1 MRTAGILLHLSSLP
15 SPYGIGTMGK
25 AAYEFVDFL
34 KKAGQSCW
42 QILPI
47 GPTGVGDSPYQ
58 SCSVFAGN
66 PYLIDLDDLI
76 DRGLLERAEVESVY
90 WGDSK
95 SKVDYGA
102 LYTARF
108 AVLEK
113 AYRRGLVS
121 ECAAFAQFRMDNP
134 WVEDYALY
142 MALKRKFGL
151 LPWYQWPSAAMLRKE
166 DCLTRCHG
174 ELSDD
179 IGFFAFVQ
187 YLFCDQWE
195 KLHRYA
201 KDQGIKIIGDIPI
214 YVPLDSV
221 EVWQNPELFQLD
233 SAMTPKA
240 VAGVPPDAF
249 TEDGQLWGN
258 PLYDWKRMKK
268 DGYLWW
274 QNRVKGAAKFFD
286 IVRIDHF
293 RGLESYWAVPYG
305 DENARGGKWMPGPG
319 LALIRALKKACPE
332 TDFIAEDLGVITP
345 EVRQLQEK
353 SGFPGMKV
361 MEFAFDGGADN
372 AYLPHNAIPNCIYYT
387 GTHDNE
393 TLAQWYENTSD
404 YTREHIRAYLGLNE
418 EEGILRGIL
427 RGGLTSVA
435 DLFVA
440 QLQDWMELGGD
451 ARMNTPGLLSDRNW
465 SWRLTK
471 LPGDALAEEILA
483 LTRCSG
489 RI

>member
-1 MRTAGILLHLSSLP
+1 MRAAGILLHLSSLP
-15 SPYGIGTMGK
+15 SPYGIGTMGR
-25 AAYEFVDFL
+25 AAYDFIDFL
-34 KKAGQSCW
+34 KQAGQTYW

-76 DRGLLERAEVESVY
+76 ERGMLERSEVEAVF
-90 WGDSK
+90 WGAAPK
-95 SKVDYGA
+95 KVDYGA
-102 LYTARF
+102 LYAGRF
-108 AVLEK
+108 SVLEK
-113 AYRRGLVS
+113 AYYRGKAS
-121 ECAAFAQFRMDNP
+121 EAAAFAQFRIENP

-151 LPWYQWPSAAMLRKE
+151 LPWYQWPAAAMLRKE
-166 DCLTRCHG
+166 EFLERCRE

-179 IGFFAFVQ
+179 LGFFTFVQ
-187 YLFCDQWE
+187 YLFYGQWE
-195 KLHRYA
+195 RLHRHA
-201 KDQGIKIIGDIPI
+201 AENGIKIIGDIPI

-233 SAMTPKA
+233 NAMTPKA

-274 QNRVKGAAKFFD
+274 QKRAQGAAKFFD
-286 IVRIDHF
+286 VIRIDHF

-305 DENARGGKWMPGPG
+305 NENARGGKWLPGPG
-319 LALIRALKKACPE
+319 MGLIRALKKACPE
-332 TDFIAEDLGVITP
+332 TDYIAEDLGVITP
-345 EVRQLQEK
+345 QVRQLQER

-361 MEFAFDGGADN
+361 MEFAFDGGTDN
-372 AYLPHNAIPNCIYYT
+372 AYLPHNAIRSCVYYT

-393 TLAQWYENTSD
+393 TLAQWYGNLSER
-404 YTREHIRAYLGLNE
+404 TRAFVANYLGLNE
-418 EEGILRGIL
+418 KEGELRGIL

-435 DLFVA
+435 DLFIA
-440 QLQDWMELGGD
+440 QLQDWMELGSE
-451 ARMNTPGLLSDRNW
+451 ARMNTPGLLSDTNW
-465 SWRLTK
+465 SWRLTS
-471 LPGDALAEEILA
+471 LPDASLAAEIYT
-483 LTRCSG
+483 LTKCSG
-489 RI
+489 RC